1 MVDIRWANWLP
12 LCHVGNKR
20 IAIIELQGR
29 IVAPLVPDR
38 SGNLATG
45 DTSSSRTSHMA
56 RIDFDEVGQIGDGS
70 ERDVKDCLGT
80 FLATLRKVGSR
91 YITDQEKICRQQ
103 APRILSATPV
113 DHRKVD
119 LLRSMTGHMYD
130 AQCDILHPELVA
142 TLRPTGS
149 VGDLSKLGKDQFS
162 ACSDSQTTRP
172 GDVVGV
178 TVRIDDVADLRG
190 SSARNLKIGF
200 NIPKRIKD
208 CAVPSIGPD

>member
-80 FLATLRKVGSR
+80 FLATLRKVLAGVR
-91 YITDQEKICRQQ
+91 PDY
-103 APRILSATPV
+103 
-113 DHRKVD
+113 D
-119 LLRSMTGHMYD
+119 LVVLDCPPSISL
-130 AQCDILHPELVA
+130 A
-142 TLRPTGS
+142 
-149 VGDLSKLGKDQFS
+149 S
-162 ACSDSQTTRP
+162 ACPSRPRRTTGCCASTR
-172 GDVVGV
+172 
-178 TVRIDDVADLRG
+178 T
-190 SSARNLKIGF
+190 SA
-200 NIPKRIKD
+200 
-208 CAVPSIGPD
+208 